1 MDLFTLVAKLGLDSK
16 EYEQGIQKAKNDAHT
31 AAQSIGRS
39 SESVKNAAKE
49 AGEGIKNA
57 TKGTESTTK
66 TTTER
71 NKTLWERMFSAVES
85 NGKSKM
91 ESLSAWTLAK
101 AKLLA
106 DGIKSAFSKIFDIVK
121 KAIVSSADKEAL
133 DSLASQTFGE
143 LESAANGALDTISK
157 DTNILAGRLKNV
169 GTSSFMQF
177 RSAGVGAAEAISMM
191 DKYVRLAADGAA
203 AYNISVEDAD
213 TRLRSFLR
221 GNVEAG
227 DSIGL
232 QISQSTRAA
241 KALEVYGTKWE
252 KLTEAQKQNLL
263 LGIVDEMYTASGVIG
278 QAAREGHEWETV
290 IGNLNSAL
298 YGIDGIMP
306 KIGESF
312 RTNLIP
318 AIEKATDFLTDE
330 TIQMRAG
337 MLAASLADA
346 TGWVF
351 DGIIDLLD
359 KILEWSNGDEEFKI
373 DIHIPTWTEIQ
384 TTAETA
390 LTTIQNGIKSFATW
404 TLGAF
409 TLDGVSIP
417 EILQTA
423 KTWWS
428 GQGANA
434 YERLKSVF
442 TWTLGNFVAPN
453 IEGFFDSAST
463 WWEETAQPALTAI
476 TQWSFGEL
484 IVPAWGDFALSVKDW
499 WMNDFLPAMTAILTW
514 NLGDLE
520 LPSIESVQEQIRTW
534 WAAVTAGLSLSVSAS
549 YSRTFSQAELEQG
562 QKDYKDEIDAVSSPS
577 LAPWSSKRNVPSKAT
592 GLDYVPYDNF
602 VAKLHAGETVLNR
615 ADATAYRA
623 GNVGGISAESI
634 SQAIAVAVREALD
647 GVGVY
652 MGADRVGDLVTQRVS
667 RNIAKGARAMRYA
680 NV

>member
-1 MDLFTLVAKLGLDSK
+1 MDLFTLVAKIGLDSK
-16 EYEQGIQKAKNDAHT
+16 EYEQGIKGAKQGFEKLDTWMVAKAQLIADGVKRAFSTIADFAKNAVT
-31 AAQSIGRS
+31 AAAD
-39 SESVKNAAKE
+39 VAAEK
-49 AGEGIKNA
+49 AQFAA
-57 TKGTESTTK
+57 T
-66 TTTER
+66 
-71 NKTLWERMFSAVES
+71 F
-85 NGKSKM
+85 
-91 ESLSAWTLAK
+91 
-101 AKLLA
+101 
-106 DGIKSAFSKIFDIVK
+106 DGI
-121 KAIVSSADKEAL
+121 E
-133 DSLASQTFGE
+133 E
-143 LESAANGALDTISK
+143 AANGVLESVSNSTG
-157 DTNILAGRLKNV
+157 ILATRLQQV
-169 GTSSFMQF
+169 GTKAFSQF
-177 RSAGVGAAEAISMM
+177 KGAGIDAAGALSMM
-191 DKYVRLAADGAA
+191 DKYTRIAADAA
-203 AYNISVEDAD
+203 AYYDISLEDAD
-213 TRLRSFLR
+213 VRLRSFLR
-221 GNVEAG
+221 GNTEAG
-227 DSIGL
+227 DAIGL
-232 QISQSTRAA
+232 FTSESQRNS
-241 KALEVYGTKWE
+241 KAVELYGTKWTN
-252 KLTEAQKQNLL
+252 LTEAQKQNLML
-263 LGIVDEMYTASGVIG
+263 NVAKEIYDQSGATG
-278 QAAREGHEWETV
+278 QAAREMDGWV
-290 IGNLNSAL
+290 NVVGNLQRVWKDVIA
-298 YGIDGIMP
+298 I
-306 KIGESF
+306 IGAPFYESL
-312 RTNLIP
+312 TPVVQKLSN
-318 AIEKATDFLTDE
+318 FLGDD
-330 TIQMRAG
+330 TIQMRIG
-337 MLAASLADA
+337 MLASSLSDA

-359 KILEWSNGDEEFKI
+359 KILEWSSGDEEFKI
-373 DIHIPTWTEIQ
+373 DIHIPTWEEIQ

-390 LTTIQNGIKSFATW
+390 LTTIQNGIKGFATW

-442 TWTLGNFVAPN
+442 TWTLGNFVAPSVD
-453 IEGFFDSAST
+453 GFFDGIPT
-463 WWEETAQPALTAI
+463 WWKETAQPALTAI

-484 IVPAWGDFALSVKDW
+484 IVPAWGDFALSIKDW
-499 WMNDFLPAMTAILTW
+499 WINDFSPAMTAILTW

-562 QKDYKDEIDAVSSPS
+562 QKDYKDEIDAISSPS
-577 LAPWSSKRNVPSKAT
+577 LAPWSSKRNAPSKAT

-634 SQAIAVAVREALD
+634 SQAVAVAVREALD

-667 RNIAKGARAMRYA
+667 RNIAKGTRAMRYA